1 MLQDSV
7 VASPPAATTLSTAAA
22 VGGGAGFPPT
32 TNPLITNP
40 SDLLNNIR
48 LSTNDIGGIHDK
60 LAVDAKGGDN
70 GCSSVDGL
78 QPPPPTANLL
88 LQHLYY
94 TRLKAMPYLSL
105 MLQQQQ
111 LQSGGQQQLLP
122 LQQHGE
128 YTSYLAQL
136 AARAAAKSDAISD
149 AAAVRDIAADEQECS
164 DVNDESTSSELSKD
178 DHENQ
183 EEADSEIVIDD
194 SNND

>member
-7 VASPPAATTLSTAAA
+7 VASPPAATTLSTAA
-22 VGGGAGFPPT
+22 VGGGGGASYPPT
-32 TNPLITNP
+32 TNPLNP

-70 GCSSVDGL
+70 SAIVDGL

-136 AARAAAKSDAISD
+136 AARAAAKSDAISE